1 MDTLVRRPMVSRI
14 RAMPRGR
21 VRAGASTRVAI
32 AKKPRTARA
41 KRNVATGRQHDG
53 KRKQGN
59 PHSDGYS
66 CRFASGKLELEEFA
80 TLANGRPSI
89 LRCIWRGMYRVRT
102 REGDAANS
110 ELKTRG
116 LREIVYR
123 YTQQG
128 GRSIYQMVNRMLA
141 KAKGRDLKDTTKA
154 RDWTI
159 NLVMAVRLL
168 WSEEGPSK
176 VYRGVRN
183 ADLRIYER
191 AKASG
196 ELVQW
201 DAFSSTST
209 SREVAERF
217 RGKHGVLFVVRRDP
231 YHAAAAD
238 ISEYSQFPDEHEVLL
253 LPQMRFHVLD
263 IHQKDGFSEV
273 VLDESFIYPTEL

>member
-1 MDTLVRRPMVSRI
+1 M
-14 RAMPRGR
+14 R
-21 VRAGASTRVAI
+21 VRT
-32 AKKPRTARA
+32 TLRA
-41 KRNVATGRQHDG
+41 KRNLATGRQHDS
-53 KRKQGN
+53 KRRQGN
-59 PHSDGYS
+59 PHSAGYS
-66 CRFASGKLELEEFA
+66 CRVANGKLELEEFA

-102 REGDAANS
+102 LEGDAANS
-110 ELKTRG
+110 ELRTRS

-123 YTQQG
+123 YTQQS
-128 GRSIYQMVNRMLA
+128 GRSIYQMLNRMLA
-141 KAKGRDLKDTTKA
+141 KAKGHDLKDTTKA

-183 ADLRIYER
+183 ADLLIYQR

-217 RGKHGVLFVVRRDP
+217 RGKQGVLFVVRRDP
-231 YHAAAAD
+231 NHAAAAD
-238 ISEYSQFPDEHEVLL
+238 ISEYSQFPNEHEVLL
-253 LPQMRFHVLD
+253 LPQMRFRVLD
-263 IHQKDGFSEV
+263 IHQKDGFTEV
-273 VLDESFIYPTEL
+273 VLKEMAVYPRELS